1 MLVFGDREKPKVE
14 KLEKNCL
21 SRAQDQQTQQTHD
34 AKSGNW
40 TWFPLAGVK
49 GSLHF
54 INPPPLDDFISKP
67 SLLTF
72 IKEHKTQ
79 NLVLSSKGKPL

>member
-1 MLVFGDREKPKVE
+1 MLVFGDKGKPKVE
-14 KLEKNCL
+14 KPEKNCL
-21 SRAQDQQTQQTHD
+21 SRAQDQQTQKTHD
-34 AKSGNW
+34 VWELNLVPIGWSQ
-40 TWFPLAGVK
+40 
-49 GSLHF
+49 GSHHF